1 MVIELNWEVMIMTDI
16 MNKQQRSR
24 NMSHIKS
31 KDTSI
36 ELMVRK
42 YLYHHGFRYQKN
54 VKELPGTPDLV
65 ILKYRTVIFING
77 CFWHH
82 HYNCRYATLPKTR
95 KDYWLNKINRNVEN
109 DIKHYQELKQMDY
122 KVIVVWECEIKEC
135 FEYRMKEL
143 IQEIKENCF

>member
-1 MVIELNWEVMIMTDI
+1 MTDI

-42 YLYHHGFRYQKN
+42 YLYHHGFRYRKN